1 MPANGVR
8 PNAGAL
14 LGYVC
19 VALVFAWP
27 LLAHLGDALPGPI
40 GGDTG
45 VYVWNL
51 WVFRHEIV
59 EHGRFPFFTSEIL
72 ALTQGTP
79 LTLHN
84 YTSLA
89 NVMAFPLL
97 PLIGTV
103 ATFNLL
109 LIASGVISAFAAF
122 VFLRR
127 LSGDPTAAWIGG
139 LLFGFSPYMTSR
151 SMGHFSLVQ
160 AAALPAFALALDR
173 VRERPTTGR
182 AAVAGALVAVA
193 FLCDPYYA
201 VYCLM
206 MAVYAAV
213 WMAVTVERGAARA
226 APATVRLGID
236 FAIMC
241 VGGLVLGIILRGG
254 GRIEFFGIRVSMTHL
269 YTPVLMLTVLVL
281 LRAWIALR
289 PRIGWMPAPLRPHLR
304 TAAVAAATCVL
315 VLSPVLTVMAAHMG
329 ERQWIAPRTLWR
341 SSPSGLDL
349 LAFLVPNPTSA
360 WLGWIASGWLTSEPG
375 GFIENVA
382 AIPWTATFAI
392 AIAMLYAGFRAPRPW
407 IIFTGGALLLALGPF
422 IKVADLNTHIPTPW
436 AWVRYLPVF
445 GAARTPTRISI
456 LVMLGT
462 AVLLTLAVS
471 ALRARSRRPWLPVAV
486 VGCCLFLEIIP
497 VPRTIHPVSIPTFY
511 DRIAADKRPVRV
523 LTLPFGL
530 RDGTTSYG
538 NFSASTQF
546 YQTVHEKELLGGY
559 LSRLPD
565 AGVASYRRL
574 HRLNVLMDLSAG
586 RPVSAERLERANER
600 VHLYPPALNV
610 GYVIMQTD
618 RVSTQLRTFAMA
630 AFDLEFV
637 AAEEGQELF
646 RTPLASGS
654 FPRPS
659 IFDPK

>member
-1 MPANGVR
+1 MPANGLR
-8 PNAGAL
+8 LHAGAL

-84 YTSLA
+84 YTTLA

-97 PLIGTV
+97 PIIGTV

-109 LIASGVISAFAAF
+109 LIASGVLSAFAAF

-127 LSGDPTAAWIGG
+127 LSGDATAAWVGG
-139 LLFGFSPYMTSR
+139 LLFGFSPYMTAR

-206 MAVYAAV
+206 MAAYAAV

-236 FAIMC
+236 FALMC

-254 GRIEFFGIRVSMTHL
+254 GRIEFLGVRVSMTHL
-269 YTPVLMLTVLVL
+269 YTPVLILTILVLV
-281 LRAWIALR
+281 RAWIALR

-304 TAAVAAATCVL
+304 TTAVAAATCVL
-315 VLSPVLTVMAAHMG
+315 VLSPVLTVMAAHIG

-349 LAFLVPNPTSA
+349 LAFLVPNPTSG
-360 WLGWIASGWLTSEPG
+360 WLGWIASGWLTTEAG

-382 AIPWTATFAI
+382 AIPWTVTFAI

-407 IIFTGGALLLALGPF
+407 IIFTFGALLMSLGPF
-422 IKVADLNTHIPTPW
+422 IKIADLNTHIPTPW
-436 AWVRYLPVF
+436 ALIRYLPVM
-445 GAARTPTRISI
+445 GAARMPTRISI
-456 LVMLGT
+456 LVMLGA
-462 AVLLTLAVS
+462 AVLLTLALG
-471 ALRARSRRPWLPVAV
+471 ALRARSRRPWIPVAV
-486 VGCCLFLEIIP
+486 VGCCLFFELIP
-497 VPRTIHPVSIPTFY
+497 APRTLHPVRIPAFY

-530 RDGTTSYG
+530 RDGTSSYG

-565 AGVASYRRL
+565 RGVESYRRL
-574 HRLNVLMDLSAG
+574 HRLNVLLDLSAG
-586 RPVSAERLERANER
+586 RPVSAERLERAIER
-600 VHLYPPALNV
+600 AHLYPPALNV
-610 GYVIMQTD
+610 GYVIMQTE
-618 RVSTQLRTFAMA
+618 RVSPQLRAFARA

-637 AAEEGQELF
+637 AAEDGQELF

-654 FPRPS
+654 SLRAS
-659 IFDPK
+659 IFDPR